1 MNEFNL
7 VGKVMS
13 LSQNEK
19 GCEIKLE
26 VFRDFNFY
34 DSKRVDLIT
43 VLLPVY
49 ITEVF
54 TTGSVIFVKGQ
65 IIEEG
70 GCLKLI
76 AKKAFQI
83 KWENRSSRHKS

>member
-26 VFRDFNFY
+26 VFREVRLWITTIVVPLAITTTLIISNQKFKKKISELKNKIKKS
-34 DSKRVDLIT
+34 SK
-43 VLLPVY
+43 
-49 ITEVF
+49 
-54 TTGSVIFVKGQ
+54 
-65 IIEEG
+65 
-70 GCLKLI
+70 
-76 AKKAFQI
+76 KKEDYSFLD
-83 KWENRSSRHKS
+83 